1 MAKNLPAGKQTCL
14 GRTGFRWPDGCGRRS
29 GTGNVGTNAI
39 TVWSRFAPFL
49 LPICASFS
57 WPLTAI
63 ADGGAVRLLERVGN
77 YQIAVFTAP
86 TPLRAG
92 PVDVSV
98 LVQNAD
104 SHEPISGAQVT
115 IKATQQDEPE
125 VTVSHLA
132 TTDAA
137 TNKLFQAA
145 ILDLSAAG
153 RWELEVSVDGSL
165 GTAQARTEVE
175 VAEPLPPYLA
185 LWPWVC
191 WPIVPILLFAV
202 YQRFARRRS
211 H

>member
-1 MAKNLPAGKQTCL
+1 M
-14 GRTGFRWPDGCGRRS
+14 
-29 GTGNVGTNAI
+29 
-39 TVWSRFAPFL
+39 
-49 LPICASFS
+49 
-57 WPLTAI
+57 

-104 SHEPISGAQVT
+104 SHESISGAQVT
-115 IKATQQDEPE
+115 IKATQQDEPD

-145 ILDLSAAG
+145 ISDLSAAG
-153 RWELEVSVDGSL
+153 RWELEVAVDGPL
-165 GTAQARTEVE
+165 GTARARTEVE

-191 WPIVPILLFAV
+191 WPIVPILLFSV
-202 YQRFARRRS
+202 YQCFVRRRS
-211 H
+211 C

>member
-14 GRTGFRWPDGCGRRS
+14 GRIRFRRPDCRIHGS
-29 GTGNVGTNAI
+29 GAGIVETNAI
-39 TVWSRFAPFL
+39 PVWRRFTPFL
-49 LPICASFS
+49 LPICVSLS
-57 WPLTAI
+57 LPLTAL
-63 ADGGAVRLLERVGN
+63 ADGGAVRLFERVGN

-104 SHEPISGAQVT
+104 NNESMSGAQVT
-115 IKATQQDEPE
+115 IRATQQDEPG

-132 TTDAA
+132 TIDAA

-153 RWELEVSVDGSL
+153 RWELEVSVDGPL

-185 LWPWVC
+185 LWPWVS
-191 WPIVPILLFAV
+191 WPIVPILLFAI
-202 YQRFARRRS
+202 YRRFVRRRS
-211 H
+211 C

>member
-14 GRTGFRWPDGCGRRS
+14 GRPSFRWPDCRVHGS
-29 GTGNVGTNAI
+29 GAGNVGTSAI
-39 TVWSRFAPFL
+39 PVRSRFVRL
-49 LPICASFS
+49 LLSICASFS
-57 WPLTAI
+57 LPLPAM
-63 ADGGAVRLLERVGN
+63 ADGGAVRLFERVGN

-92 PVDVSV
+92 PVDISV
-98 LVQNAD
+98 LVQNAGN
-104 SHEPISGAQVT
+104 HESISGAQVT
-115 IKATQQDEPE
+115 IKATQQDKPD

-153 RWELEVSVDGSL
+153 RWELEVSVDGPL
-165 GTAQARTEVE
+165 GTAQAHTVVE

-185 LWPWVC
+185 LWPWVS
-191 WPIVPILLFAV
+191 WPIVPILLFAI
-202 YQRFARRRS
+202 YQRFVRRRS
-211 H
+211 C